1 MKILKNCSSE
11 VIILS
16 IILLIILFLNI
27 IWNIHPVLDLMMYL
41 QNQNYFWT
49 VPTTVCLIIGLWIYD
64 RNMRRKILKERVEI
78 FNATIRTIQDILQ
91 NSTSSMQLLIMDMKD
106 EGVHEEFIQKAEKN
120 IMELIKVIN
129 TLAAVDPKNIELKD
143 LNSNLSI
150 IKMNK

>member
-1 MKILKNCSSE
+1 MKILKNSSSE

-27 IWNIHPVLDLMMYL
+27 MWDIHPVLDLMTYM

-49 VPTTVCLIIGLWIYD
+49 IPTTISLIIGLWIYD
-64 RNMRRKILKERVEI
+64 RNMRRKILNERVEI
-78 FNATIRTIQDILQ
+78 YKATIRTIQDILQ

-106 EGVHEEFIQKAEKN
+106 EGVHEEIIIKAEKN
-120 IMELIKVIN
+120 IKELTKVIN
-129 TLAAVDPKNIELKD
+129 TLATVDPKNIELKD
-143 LNSNLSI
+143 LNSNLSV